1 MVQSKNIKFKFKM
14 DIGKSLRYSIPVSNL
29 VYGTV
34 WDSLIY
40 SVNNP
45 VYDLVWVSVRDS
57 VNNPVWA
64 SVRDSVNNPVR
75 LWI

>member
-1 MVQSKNIKFKFKM
+1 M
-14 DIGKSLRYSIPVSNL
+14 DIGKSLRNSIPVSNL
-29 VYGTV
+29 IYGTV

-45 VYDLVWVSVRDS
+45 VYDSVWASVRDS
-57 VNNPVWA
+57 VDRSVWA
-64 SVRDSVNNPVR
+64 SVRDSVNNSVR